1 MDYFLLDEHSGELR
15 TAKPLDREAL
25 PDGAG
30 IMKLTVRV
38 SIRQDFNFN
47 KNLIK
52 NFCLPFQ
59 AREVVNGV
67 PSNDPM
73 ESSTATV
80 TITIRDV
87 NDSPP
92 TFNNKEYEVSL
103 PENTAT
109 GTPLALD
116 MNVTDHDVGI
126 NSKFSLR
133 LEDVSEV
140 FEVEP
145 KLVTGFSQV
154 HIRVANGSL
163 DYENPNQRKF
173 IVLVIAE
180 ETDTNPKLSSTATI
194 TVSVLDVNDN
204 KPMFEQESYSASV
217 SESALP
223 GQYITTITAKDM
235 DSGNFG
241 DAGLRY
247 SLSGNGAELFH
258 VNEKTGVVTLADC
271 SKFNESSVETA
282 RHKRQYEDMTSYLM
296 SSRNSDENNDADY
309 EYRLLKTA
317 DAIDVNNELM
327 PETSSLPKTCL
338 DFETENT
345 YFLSYKATDDEGRGT
360 NSVVSLR
367 ISVTDANDSP
377 PVCESPYYRASVDEG
392 SRVFEAPLIV
402 KARDA
407 DTVSDITY
415 RYITTFFM

>member
-1 MDYFLLDEHSGELR
+1 
-15 TAKPLDREAL
+15 
-25 PDGAG
+25 
-30 IMKLTVRV
+30 
-38 SIRQDFNFN
+38 
-47 KNLIK
+47 
-52 NFCLPFQ
+52 
-59 AREVVNGV
+59 
-67 PSNDPM
+67 M

-92 TFNNKEYEVSL
+92 TFNSKEYEVSL
-103 PENTAT
+103 PENTPT

-116 MNVTDHDVGI
+116 MNVTDRDVGI

-145 KLVTGFSQV
+145 QFVTGFSQV

-194 TVSVLDVNDN
+194 RVTVLDVNDN
-204 KPMFEQESYSASV
+204 KPMFEQESYTASV

-258 VNEKTGVVTLADC
+258 VDEKTGVVTLADC
-271 SKFNESSVETA
+271 HKIKDSTSELT
-282 RHKRQYEDMTSYLM
+282 RRKRQYDMTSYLM
-296 SSRNSDENNDADY
+296 NARNGDESNDADY
-309 EYRLLKTA
+309 EYRLLKSS
-317 DAIDVNNELM
+317 DNMEVNNELM
-327 PETSSLPKTCL
+327 PEPTALPKTCL
-338 DFETENT
+338 DYETETN

-367 ISVTDANDSP
+367 ILVTDANDSP
-377 PVCESPYYRASVDEG
+377 PVCESPHYRASVDEG
-392 SRVFEAPLIV
+392 SKVFEAPLIV

-415 RYITTFFM
+415 R

>member
-1 MDYFLLDEHSGELR
+1 
-15 TAKPLDREAL
+15 
-25 PDGAG
+25 
-30 IMKLTVRV
+30 
-38 SIRQDFNFN
+38 
-47 KNLIK
+47 
-52 NFCLPFQ
+52 
-59 AREVVNGV
+59 
-67 PSNDPM
+67 M
-73 ESSTATV
+73 ESNTATV

-87 NDSPP
+87 NDTPP
-92 TFNNKEYEVSL
+92 SFNSKEYEVSL

-116 MNVTDHDVGI
+116 MNVTDRDVGI

-204 KPMFEQESYSASV
+204 KPIFEHESYSASV
-217 SESALP
+217 SEAALP
-223 GQYITTITAKDM
+223 GQYITTISAKDM
-235 DSGNFG
+235 DSANFG

-258 VNEKTGVVTLADC
+258 VDDKTGIVTLADC
-271 SKFNESSVETA
+271 SKVNESSAFNT
-282 RHKRQYEDMTSYLM
+282 RHKRQYEDVKSYLM
-296 SSRNSDENNDADY
+296 NSHNSDESNDADN
-309 EYRLLKTA
+309 EYRLLTPNA
-317 DAIDVNNELM
+317 MEVNNELM
-327 PETSSLPKTCL
+327 PDPQTLYKTCL
-338 DFETENT
+338 DYETENT

-392 SRVFEAPLIV
+392 SKVFEAPLIV

-407 DTVSDITY
+407 DAISDITY
-415 RYITTFFM
+415 RYII